1 MTAAVSFLSLSV
13 PDKQKNKFTL
23 CVRKRRLEM
32 ITLKVLF
39 NYDEPLKYE
48 KTANST
54 ENFRCITP
62 VVFYAIWKG

>member
-1 MTAAVSFLSLSV
+1 
-13 PDKQKNKFTL
+13 
-23 CVRKRRLEM
+23 M